1 MRFFVVLFVVCV
13 ATALASNHS
22 HGGGHSMDMDCS
34 TMPACMFTCPPTV
47 PVPLG
52 QADMYVECDPAVN
65 PQGTICGNR
74 CIYSDCDDKGVD
86 DTQVANA
93 ACECHQMMDGRW
105 HWMCLHARCMC
116 PPKDSVEQHSICPM
130 NALDMMNSSFV
141 GEYRVDSGTRGC
153 KIEGQK
159 SGCACSTAHDAD
171 DMTDNWHWHCSEDRI
186 QPCGDVQGYSL
197 RANSATRAC
206 VCALVALAAVALVGW

>member
-1 MRFFVVLFVVCV
+1 MKTLFFL
-13 ATALASNHS
+13 ALLIAAALCDHNMS
-22 HGGGHSMDMDCS
+22 HHTHGTDMDCS
-34 TMPACMFTCPPTV
+34 TMPPCQLTCPPTV

-74 CIYSDCDDKGVD
+74 CIYSDCDDKGVAPEK
-86 DTQVANA
+86 VANA

-105 HWMCLHARCMC
+105 HWMCLHARCEC
-116 PPKDSVEQHSICPM
+116 PPADSVEQHSICPM
-130 NALDMMNSSFV
+130 NAMNMMNSSFV
-141 GEYRVDSGTRGC
+141 GAYRVDSGTRGC
-153 KIEGQK
+153 KIDGQK

-171 DMTDNWHWHCSEDRI
+171 DMTDNWHWHCSDDRI

-197 RANSATRAC
+197 RTNSAGHLRVGILVVLATWA
-206 VCALVALAAVALVGW
+206 ALGW